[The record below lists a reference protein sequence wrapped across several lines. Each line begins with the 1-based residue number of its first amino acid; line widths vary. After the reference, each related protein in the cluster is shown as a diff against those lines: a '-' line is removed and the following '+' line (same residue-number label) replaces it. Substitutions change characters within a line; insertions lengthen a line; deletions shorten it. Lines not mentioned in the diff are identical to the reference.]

1 MPLFTL
7 GAELIASVTILS
19 LLSGLGS
26 YLHGRRTE
34 RLQGGWISF
43 MAEMIL
49 ALTVGLTVTY
59 LCEAKQVDRRITM
72 ALVLILSNNGAE
84 TYSRFRQAA
93 VERFSLMLTGG
104 GNKK

>member
-1 MPLFTL
+1 M
-7 GAELIASVTILS
+7 TILS

-26 YLHGRRTE
+26 YLNARRTE
-34 RLQGGWISF
+34 RLQSGWVSF
-43 MAEMIL
+43 LAEMTL

-59 LCEAKQVDRRITM
+59 LCEAKQVDRRVTM

-84 TYSRFRQAA
+84 TYSKFRQAIGD
-93 VERFSLMLTGG
+93 RFTLMLTGG

>member
-34 RLQGGWISF
+34 RLQIGWISF
-43 MAEMIL
+43 LAEMTL
-49 ALTVGLTVTY
+49 ALMVGLTVTY
-59 LCEAKQVDRRITM
+59 LCESKQMDRRVTM

-84 TYSRFRQAA
+84 TYSKFRQL
-93 VERFSLMLTGG
+93 VIERLSLLLTGG
-104 GNKK
+104 GNK